1 MICGLSH
8 TAACLMAMAK
18 ITGRQEYYRPKQSK
32 NSIEGDANQAK
43 RQ

>member
-1 MICGLSH
+1 
-8 TAACLMAMAK
+8 MAK
-18 ITGRQEYYRPKQSK
+18 NTGRQKQHGPKQLK